1 MAEIILTKD
10 NFEEEVMKSDVPV
23 LIDFSATW
31 CGPCQM
37 IAPKIEEIARE
48 REGTLK
54 VCKCD
59 VDDEPEIAN
68 SFKVASIPMLFV
80 VKNGEVTSSA
90 VGYRTKEQIE
100 ALL

>member
-10 NFEEEVMKSDVPV
+10 NFENEVLKSDIPV

-37 IAPKIEEIARE
+37 IAPKIEEIAKE
-48 REGTLK
+48 REGALK

-59 VDDEPEIAN
+59 VDDEPELAN
-68 SFKVASIPMLFV
+68 AFKVASIPMLFV